1 MGARYIHMSPV
12 GYSRGAR
19 REQDTY
25 ICHMWGIL
33 GEQDT
38 YICHMWGILGE
49 QDGSKIHTYVTCGV
63 FQESKM
69 GARYI
74 HMSHVGHSRGARREQ
89 DTYICHMWDILGEQD
104 GSKIHTY
111 VTCGAF

>member
-1 MGARYIHMSPV
+1 
-12 GYSRGAR
+12 
-19 REQDTY
+19 
-25 ICHMWGIL
+25 
-33 GEQDT
+33 
-38 YICHMWGILGE
+38 
-49 QDGSKIHTYVTCGV
+49 
-63 FQESKM
+63 M

-74 HMSHVGHSRGARREQ
+74 HMSHVGHSRGTRREQDTYVCPHVGHSRRARREQDTYICPHVGHCSGARREQ